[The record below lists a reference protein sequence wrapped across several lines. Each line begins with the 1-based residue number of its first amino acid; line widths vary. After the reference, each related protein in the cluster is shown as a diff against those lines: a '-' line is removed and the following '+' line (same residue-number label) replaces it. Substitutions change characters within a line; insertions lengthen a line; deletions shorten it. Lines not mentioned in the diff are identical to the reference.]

1 MLFKIAKVVQVIAD
15 VFIYELTQTAHMYIF
30 KINAQPFIVLHTK
43 HLIIK
48 QQINFQKPIPSN
60 IVVL

>member
-48 QQINFQKPIPSN
+48 QINFEKPIPSN